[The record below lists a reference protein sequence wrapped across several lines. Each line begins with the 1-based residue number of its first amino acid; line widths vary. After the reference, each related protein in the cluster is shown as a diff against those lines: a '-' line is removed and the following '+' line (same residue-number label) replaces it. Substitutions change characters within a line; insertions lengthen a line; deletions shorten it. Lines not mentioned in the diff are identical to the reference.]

1 MGRSV
6 GYIIGF
12 AVAICL
18 VCSVFVSS
26 SAVAL
31 KDRQEANK
39 VLDRQKKV
47 LGVIGVKD
55 VGKKTREE
63 VEKLFNEK
71 AKARVV
77 DLATGDYDDKTD
89 ANAFDMK
96 KAAKDPQL
104 GKDAPKNNAGIKR
117 LSKKAVIYEVS
128 ENGKLVT
135 VVLPIEGKG
144 LWSTLYGFIALDA
157 NDLNT
162 VKGLTFYQHGETP
175 GLGGEVDNPS
185 WKAKWAGR
193 KAFGKDGK
201 PAIGVIKGA
210 AGPAKSAPHKVD
222 GLAGATITGNG
233 VTKLVRFWLGKQGFG
248 PFLTKLKKGGKA

>member
-12 AVAICL
+12 AVAVCL

-47 LGVIGVKD
+47 LGVIGIED
-55 VGKKTREE
+55 VGKKTRKE

-71 AKARVV
+71 AKARLV
-77 DLATGDYDDKTD
+77 DLATGAYDDEMD

-96 KAAKDPQL
+96 KASKDPVL
-104 GKDAPKNNAGIKR
+104 GMDAPTNKAGIKR
-117 LSKKAVIYEVS
+117 VSKKAVVYEVS

-157 NDLNT
+157 DDLNT
-162 VKGLTFYQHGETP
+162 VKGITFYQHGETP
-175 GLGGEVDNPS
+175 GLGGEVDNPG
-185 WKAKWAGR
+185 WKAKWPGR
-193 KAFGKDGK
+193 KAFGPDGD
-201 PAIGVIKGA
+201 PVIGVIKGA
-210 AGPAKSAPHKVD
+210 AGPAKTAPHKID
-222 GLAGATITGNG
+222 GLAGATITSNG
-233 VTKLVRFWLGKQGFG
+233 VTELVRFWLGKQGFG
-248 PFLTKLKKGGKA
+248 PYLVRLKKGGKA